1 MQNLKISKDI
11 AQVLECYPKLVLNE
25 EKKSKFLAGEIDI
38 FDADG
43 LYIDS
48 YGVKINIPLNYPFG
62 FPALYETSNK
72 FPHIPDRHVNEGGS
86 CCVCSLQEED
96 MIRQKGISI
105 FDYIAGYVVPY
116 LANQIHFDHT
126 GLWANGDYEH
136 GFDGI
141 FQYYRELFKTT
152 SIEETTDLLFILSKS
167 RMNRNDLCFCGSN
180 VKLKRCHLETY
191 RTIKDFHPKRLFEDL
206 AALKRLRKIVSKNN

>member
-1 MQNLKISKDI
+1 MQNSKINKDI
-11 AQVLECYPKLVLNE
+11 AQVLECYPKLALNE
-25 EKKSKFLAGEIDI
+25 EMKSKFLAGEIDI

-72 FPHIPDRHVNEGGS
+72 FPHIPDRHVNEVGS

-141 FQYYRELFKTT
+141 FQYYRELFKTA
-152 SIEETTDLLFILSKS
+152 SIEETTDLLFILSKC

-206 AALKRLRKIVSKNN
+206 AALKRLRKLVSKNN